1 MGSSW
6 DDHNRR
12 LTGAYLALDLH
23 DAVVVGDRREK
34 PRRRFLGGRQDP
46 APRRW
51 VQVTAAQQVLVAECV
66 GSTSFG
72 GEWDMD
78 EDTEARLVAQGWE
91 KPWLPD
97 GTTFVREAPLVRAP
111 RLALATVRALELL
124 GCDPDDIE
132 VERVREEPD

>member
-1 MGSSW
+1 MTRLASLVVSLSVLGMAIVVGSAV
-6 DDHNRR
+6 RR
-12 LTGAYLALDLH
+12 LVAHRKRIAEAFDTLQED
-23 DAVVVGDRREK
+23 
-34 PRRRFLGGRQDP
+34 
-46 APRRW
+46 
-51 VQVTAAQQVLVAECV
+51 AQQVLVAECV

-72 GEWDMD
+72 GEWEMD
-78 EDTEARLVAQGWE
+78 EETEARLVSRGWE

-97 GTTFVREAPLVRAP
+97 GTTFVREAPLVHAP